1 MKGSNAGEFEYL
13 HLHEDNK
20 QQMRF
25 QAPSTSSRRR
35 KVGRSAYLQ
44 ENIVNTEEDGEDK
57 EKIIDIWGRTQKKNR
72 LT

>member
-1 MKGSNAGEFEYL
+1 MQVNLNTYTIYL
-13 HLHEDNK
+13 HANNK

-35 KVGRSAYLQ
+35 KRGRLAYLQ
-44 ENIVNTEEDGEDK
+44 ENSHYSTEEDGEDK
-57 EKIIDIWGRTQKKNR
+57 EKIIDILGRTQKKNR